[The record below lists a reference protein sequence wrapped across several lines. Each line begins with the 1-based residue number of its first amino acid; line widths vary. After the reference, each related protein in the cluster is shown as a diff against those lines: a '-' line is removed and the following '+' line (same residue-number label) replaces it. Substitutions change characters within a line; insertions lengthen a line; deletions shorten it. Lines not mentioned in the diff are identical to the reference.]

1 MESLKEIRT
10 RIATVRSTRQ
20 ITSAMKMVAASKLR
34 RAQDRIIQLRPY
46 TNKLY
51 DILSYLSN
59 NNLQE
64 EEKNIFMQ
72 EREQG
77 KVLIVVITSNRGLC
91 GPFNANVIRQS
102 LELAQITYTDHLQR
116 GDLHFI
122 TIGKKGTE
130 ILKSKK
136 YPVVASYNELFDDL
150 SFVKVAPLA
159 EQTIN
164 DFIDA
169 KYDKIEIV
177 YNQFKNAAVQIL
189 TVEQFLP
196 IKINIKHNNET
207 KNLYYI
213 LEPDKDYILEK
224 TIPRALKIQFYKAIL
239 DSYVSEQGARM
250 TAMHQATDNATELLR
265 ELTLYYNKARQAAI
279 TKEILEIVGGSEAL
293 IKA

>member
-164 DFIDA
+164 DFMDA

-293 IKA
+293 KA